1 MAMTKEDHARVREF
15 KERVRKL
22 IGAGETPTPGTGRA
36 VAEGMRAEGRQ
47 LPAEI
52 EAAAGWSQ

>member
-1 MAMTKEDHARVREF
+1 MTKEDHARVREF